1 VLVAFSFYLVFSHN
15 SYHRSVYFTS
25 ANSLTGWLYDKSNS
39 VRTYFYLHKN
49 NRELLERNA
58 KLESELYVLK
68 ELYHRDYDSISTTA
82 FALDSVKASQFRFI
96 PAEVSYLS
104 FSAMNNY
111 ITLNKGLADGVKPD
125 MGVISQRGVV
135 GVVFKASEHFSAVIP
150 IINAKFRL
158 SAKLKNSGNYGS
170 LSWDGSDIYTA
181 QLQEL
186 PKHEVYQEGDTVL
199 TSFSRIFP
207 KGLVIG
213 YVSGKAKSQNDN
225 FNSFDVKLAT
235 NFYTIQDVL
244 IIEDSYYTE
253 QNQLEQSIR
262 Q

>member
-1 VLVAFSFYLVFSHN
+1 
-15 SYHRSVYFTS
+15 
-25 ANSLTGWLYDKSNS
+25 
-39 VRTYFYLHKN
+39 
-49 NRELLERNA
+49 LLERNA
-58 KLESELYVLK
+58 KLESELYALK
-68 ELYHRDYDSISTTA
+68 ALLHREDSLGTTA
-82 FALDSVKASQFRFI
+82 FALDSVKPAQFRFI
-96 PAEVSYLS
+96 PAEVSNMS

-111 ITLNKGLADGVKPD
+111 MTLNKGLADGVKPD

-135 GVVFKASEHFSAVIP
+135 GVVFKASEHFSVVIP

-158 SAKLKNSGNYGS
+158 SAKLKNSENYGS
-170 LSWDGSDIYTA
+170 LSWDGSDMYKA

-213 YVSGKAKSQNDN
+213 VVSGQAKSQNDS

-244 IIEDSYYTE
+244 VIDDSYYSE
-253 QNQLEQSIR
+253 QNQLEQSTR